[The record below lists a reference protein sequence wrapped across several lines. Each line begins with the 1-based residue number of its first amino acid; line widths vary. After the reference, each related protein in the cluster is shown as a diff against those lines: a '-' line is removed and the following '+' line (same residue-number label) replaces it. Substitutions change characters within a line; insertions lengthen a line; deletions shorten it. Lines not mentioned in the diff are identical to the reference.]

1 MIGALH
7 TEGTPVN
14 RKRVAVIGDYNEAYT
29 GHQDTCQALETAGRR
44 TDVDLEYEW
53 VATDAIE
60 AAGPSIL
67 EAFDGLFAAPG
78 SPYRSMGGAL
88 AGIRYAR
95 EHDRPFIGT

>member
-1 MIGALH
+1 MDRARIGI
-7 TEGTPVN
+7 
-14 RKRVAVIGDYNEAYT
+14 IGDYNAAYT
-29 GHQDTCQALETAGRR
+29 GHRDTCEALDAAGLR
-44 TDVDLEYEW
+44 TGVDVGYEW

-67 EAFDGLFAAPG
+67 DAFDGLWASPG
-78 SPYRSMGGAL
+78 SPYKSMDGAL